1 MQMRTVGQQQGVSS
15 AVDGRLPLKL
25 QSQVSVIVMST
36 ASMCWP
42 CSAAMR
48 AHQEQEHASQSTCSS
63 AAYRRE
69 SSGECGLE
77 QPGCTT

>member
-1 MQMRTVGQQQGVSS
+1 MEMSTWPALSAAACLNLQGQEAYRGNRSMQMRTVGQQQGVSS

-25 QSQVSVIVMST
+25 QSQVSVIVMDT

-48 AHQEQEHASQSTCSS
+48 AHQE
-63 AAYRRE
+63 
-69 SSGECGLE
+69 
-77 QPGCTT
+77 